1 MRGIFYFLM
10 FFFRT
15 HCYNFVPSINYV
27 PRIMA
32 TSKRLCIYSFLAI
45 ALVTYSGACFSQDP
59 TLHTI
64 IPNADS
70 IKISQDTVFRI
81 RNLNPYFTLHVDSTL
96 NYKLEINKDPTH
108 YFWYLKN
115 SPIGLK
121 INKDNGM
128 LTFKAEKSYFLSG
141 KLKYDNEYKV
151 NIGVQNLNDPK
162 ERIDTSF
169 TILFFTTDI
178 IPSKIKPTITSTL
191 YIEEGDTISFKVQ
204 CETGS
209 FPIEDIT
216 FFSNIPLRNYTLV
229 KKCDDEFTWSPNYD
243 FIREGDS
250 VKQKL
255 VLLNFVGATKFYN
268 RDTGVVKIYVKDALD
283 YPVALVAYNKM
294 SKNVATYILQLK
306 YAFVQLDK
314 KVKKT
319 NRTRTSFD
327 LTTASTALG
336 GTLFSSATSSG
347 AQNAG
352 RILPSAGVA
361 LVPVKETV
369 APPMNAEQNSA
380 SLVRSSIKRL
390 EYISRENSLVGEKDV
405 DIVKKSNKLRDEL
418 KQTQIQLIDV
428 PIDDTSNMS
437 EEQLNNYFNSP
448 KVSKKYRLKSK

>member
-1 MRGIFYFLM
+1 MLM
-10 FFFRT
+10 NT
-15 HCYNFVPSINYV
+15 T
-27 PRIMA
+27 RIYTYLLSTLTMMA
-32 TSKRLCIYSFLAI
+32 FTTL
-45 ALVTYSGACFSQDP
+45 CFSQEP
-59 TLHTI
+59 VHSSTSL
-64 IPNADS
+64 ADS
-70 IKISQDTVFRI
+70 IKISQDTIFRI

-96 NYKLEINKDPTH
+96 NYKLEINKDPSR
-108 YFWYLKN
+108 YFWFLRN

-121 INKDNGM
+121 INKDNGL

-169 TILFFTTDI
+169 TILFFTTEI
-178 IPSKIKPTITSTL
+178 TPSKVKPTVSNTL

-229 KKCDDEFTWSPNYD
+229 KKCDDEFTWSPGYD
-243 FIREGDS
+243 FVKDNDS

-255 VLLNFVGATKFYN
+255 VVLSFVGTTKFFN
-268 RDTGVVKIYVKDALD
+268 KDTGVVKIYVKDALN
-283 YPVALVAYNKM
+283 YPVALIDYNKVLK
-294 SKNVATYILQLK
+294 SLTTYILQLK

-319 NRTRTSFD
+319 KNTRTSFD
-327 LTTASTALG
+327 LTTATTALG
-336 GTLFSSATSSG
+336 GTLFSSATGTG

-352 RILPSAGVA
+352 KILPSAGVA

-390 EYISRENSLVGEKDV
+390 EYIARENSIIGEKDME
-405 DIVKKSNKLRDEL
+405 IAKKTNKLRDEL

-428 PIDDTSNMS
+428 PIDETNNMT
-437 EEQLNNYFNSP
+437 EEQLNEYFNSP
-448 KVSKKYRLKSK
+448 KVTKKYKLKSK

>member
-1 MRGIFYFLM
+1 M
-10 FFFRT
+10 T
-15 HCYNFVPSINYV
+15 T
-27 PRIMA
+27 PRIY
-32 TSKRLCIYSFLAI
+32 TCLFSIITAI
-45 ALVTYSGACFSQDP
+45 AFTTPCFSQDP
-59 TLHTI
+59 TLH
-64 IPNADS
+64 IPFSPADS
-70 IKISQDTVFRI
+70 IKMIQDSILRI

-96 NYKLEINKDPTH
+96 NYKLEINKDPSK
-108 YFWYLKN
+108 YFWFLKN

-121 INKDNGM
+121 INKDNGL

-169 TILFFTTDI
+169 TILFFTTEI
-178 IPSKIKPTITSTL
+178 TPSKIKPSVSNTL
-191 YIEEGDTISFKVQ
+191 YIEEGDTISFKVE
-204 CETGS
+204 CETGT

-216 FFSNIPLRNYTLV
+216 FFSNIPLKNFTLV
-229 KKCDDEFTWSPNYD
+229 KKCDDEFKWSPNYD
-243 FIREGDS
+243 FVKENDS

-255 VLLNFVGATKFYN
+255 VVLSFVGTTKFFYK
-268 RDTGVVKIYVKDALD
+268 DTGIVRIYVKDALN
-283 YPVALVAYNKM
+283 YPVALNDYNKVV
-294 SKNVATYILQLK
+294 KNYSTYILQLK

-319 NRTRTSFD
+319 KNTRTSFD
-327 LTTASTALG
+327 LTTATTALG
-336 GTLFSSATSSG
+336 GTVFSSATSTG

-369 APPMNAEQNSA
+369 APPLTAEQNSA

-390 EYISRENSLVGEKDV
+390 DYIERENGIVGEKDM
-405 DIVKKSNKLRDEL
+405 DIVKKTNKLRDEL

-428 PIDDTSNMS
+428 PIDETNNMT
-437 EEQLNNYFNSP
+437 EEQLNEYFNSP
-448 KVSKKYRLKSK
+448 KVNKKYKLKSK